1 MASKFVLISFYTADT
16 CHVLCLC
23 VDMFVHAGVR
33 IFGRERVCVSVHVRV
48 HAFLCL
54 CVRVCVCVCVCVFVC
69 VFVFVCVCVSVFMRL
84 KSCLLSSLIR
94 LLLLGTRSGLPTSR
108 SWTLLILLRQA
119 ARTAVTTT

>member
-1 MASKFVLISFYTADT
+1 MASKFFKISFYTADT

-54 CVRVCVCVCVCVFVC
+54 CVRVCVCVCVFVCVFVC
-69 VFVFVCVCVSVFMRL
+69 VCLRVCVHAFEKL
-84 KSCLLSSLIR
+84 FALL
-94 LLLLGTRSGLPTSR
+94 
-108 SWTLLILLRQA
+108 
-119 ARTAVTTT
+119 VD